1 MSTFNFIW
9 SLLEPK
15 IEYANLIN
23 KCKELWDS
31 FPIEKQRTIYATI
44 RRKKIE
50 KKFIDY
56 NPLFAIQNN
65 ATEPLKPRTQTL
77 TFKEY
82 YARFGTTAE
91 QDGWRMTN
99 PTGQQVIYIKN

>member
-1 MSTFNFIW
+1 MSTFNHIW

-31 FPIEKQRTIYATI
+31 FPIEKQRIIYASI

-91 QDGWRMTN
+91 QDGWHMTN
-99 PTGQQVIYIKN
+99 PTGQQVIYVKG

>member
-31 FPIEKQRTIYATI
+31 FPIEKQRIIYASI

-91 QDGWRMTN
+91 QDGWHMTN
-99 PTGQQVIYIKN
+99 PTGQQVIYVKG

>member
-1 MSTFNFIW
+1 MSTFNYIW

-31 FPIEKQRTIYATI
+31 FPIEKQRIIYASI

-56 NPLFAIQNN
+56 NPLFAIRNN

-82 YARFGTTAE
+82 YARFGTTLE

-99 PTGQQVIYIKN
+99 PTGQQVIYVKN